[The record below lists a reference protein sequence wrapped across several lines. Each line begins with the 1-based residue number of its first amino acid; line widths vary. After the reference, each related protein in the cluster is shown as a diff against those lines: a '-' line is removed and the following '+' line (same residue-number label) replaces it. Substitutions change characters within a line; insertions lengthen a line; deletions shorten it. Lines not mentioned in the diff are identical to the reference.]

1 MEIETDVNTYIKLK
15 DIRGDVENS
24 FTFIFAKA
32 GTGKTLSI
40 ESLIEEYKKLGYTI
54 LILSDVK
61 DEFEMGF
68 ALFEPRKPY
77 HIYHLRKIGKPIQ
90 KQEVKLYHPFSFRIP
105 TNSALPEINFYGFS
119 IKELRRNEWSMIAES
134 SMESDTIRLLLNA
147 CNSISNSDGLY
158 SFLHF
163 VEESVI
169 GKREKRKINPD
180 PKNFY
185 LRTATA
191 TAKSLQDISSYL
203 IPFKEDYFLVPNNS
217 QLKLDWKTILNDND
231 CYHVFTTY
239 WIQDEKLKDFT
250 ILALF
255 NSILRNKQYAR
266 KPILIVIPEIR
277 FLTPFKPEG
286 YKKYLADGIKSNLS
300 VMRNMGRGFS
310 GIFDSQV
317 WQDVSE
323 DVRNS
328 ATFTC
333 FGELGG
339 AGDIEKI
346 SKAMNYKRD
355 IRDMLKKM
363 DYRNSY
369 LIQGKE
375 ELGSFTLWF
384 PSHMHK
390 EPEYNF
396 FEMYKT
402 HYPERMKNYKELYEK
417 IRKEYEE
424 EEDTFREKVK
434 KRMQEEERLENEKI
448 KQREYKSSEK
458 LKEAEDEVKALKKM
472 KVDEKKEAL
481 YKEKIDN
488 PNKSFRTLG
497 DRYGISH
504 ITAKKY
510 FDDVHEK
517 KKSEALKQDI
527 EPINPNGAGG
537 KPEDSV

>member
-1 MEIETDVNTYIKLK
+1 MVHLK
-15 DIRGDVENS
+15 DARGEIENS
-24 FTFIFAKA
+24 FTFLFAKA

-40 ESLIEEYKKLGYTI
+40 ESLVEEYKRAGYTI

-61 DEFEMGF
+61 DEWEMGY
-68 ALFEPRKPY
+68 AMFEPRKPY
-77 HIYHLRKIGKPIQ
+77 HLYHLRKIGKPIQ

-105 TNSALPEINFYGFS
+105 TNCALPEINFYGFS
-119 IKELRRNEWSMIAES
+119 FKELRRAEWSMIAES
-134 SMESDTIRLLLNA
+134 SMESDTIRLLLNS

-163 VEESVI
+163 VEENVM
-169 GKREKRKINPD
+169 GKKDKRKIRPD

-185 LRTATA
+185 LRTSTA

-203 IPFKEDYFLVPNNS
+203 IPFKEDYFLVPDNS
-217 QLKLDWKTILNDND
+217 QLRLDWKTILNDNS
-231 CYHVFTTY
+231 CYHVFGTY

-255 NSILRNKQYAR
+255 NSILRNKQHAK

-286 YKKYLADGIKSNLS
+286 YKKFLAEGIKSNLS

-310 GIFDSQV
+310 GIFDSQI
-317 WQDVSE
+317 WNDVDE

-375 ELGSFTLWF
+375 DVGSFTLWF
-384 PSHMHK
+384 PAHMHS

-402 HYPERMKNYKELYEK
+402 HYSTRMKNYKELYEK
-417 IRKEYEE
+417 IRKEYEQ
-424 EEDTFREKVK
+424 EEDHFREKVK
-434 KRMQEEERLENEKI
+434 KRMKEEEELEQAKI
-448 KQREYKSSEK
+448 KERDDRSSGK
-458 LKEAEDEVKALKKM
+458 LEEVKEELTKIRQM
-472 KVDEKKEAL
+472 SVLEKKEAL
-481 YKEKIDN
+481 YLDKIQN
-488 PNKSFRTLG
+488 PDLSFRTLG
-497 DRYGISH
+497 EKYKTSH
-504 ITAKKY
+504 ITAKKW
-510 FDDVHEK
+510 FLDIQTIKNNESHEQDLAPKDELLDGVINQSDVE
-517 KKSEALKQDI
+517 SE
-527 EPINPNGAGG
+527 
-537 KPEDSV
+537 